1 MFVGYVDT
9 ATALS
14 ISGWAWNVTD
24 NKPTTVVMVF
34 PDGFHRRIP
43 ANLPRP
49 DVAEKLGNDT
59 RCGFAFLPTVNEKY
73 AGCYSIQFEDGTLVP
88 NGTIYIEAEPI
99 RELVE
104 GRWRQDEAAAD
115 LTWGRIM
122 TGDSFV
128 AFMLRNGLLARD
140 PQKYLEIGPGY
151 GRILRS
157 LLDRDFRIARY
168 LGIELSWARTRR
180 LRASFAGNYPN
191 IDFQCASCET
201 MAVNEAFDVIFSSS
215 TFEHLHPDF
224 SIALNHIGK
233 HVVSGGHVYI
243 DFIQREAE
251 GITRSSTF
259 ETGAFVRVYSIDE
272 ITALFDDCGVAI
284 DAIETI
290 VLGEGNRGDGTAIPI
305 KRIAVAGRMERS
317 GPIRL

>member
-9 ATALS
+9 ATASS
-14 ISGWAWNVTD
+14 IAGWAWNDTD
-24 NKPTTVVMVF
+24 SKPTTVVMVL
-34 PDGFHRRIP
+34 PDGSHRRIP

-59 RCGFAFLPTVNEKY
+59 RCGFAFSPTVTEKY

-88 NGTIYIEAEPI
+88 NGTVYIEAEPI

-104 GRWRQDEAAAD
+104 GRWRRDEPAAD

-128 AFMLRNGLLARD
+128 DFMLRNGLSARD
-140 PQKYLEIGPGY
+140 PKKYLEIGPGY

-168 LGIELSWARTRR
+168 LGVELSSARTRR
-180 LRASFAGNYPN
+180 LRASFAENYPN
-191 IDFQCASCET
+191 IDFQCGSCET
-201 MAVNEAFDVIFSSS
+201 VVVDDTFDLIFSSS
-215 TFEHLHPDF
+215 TFEHLYPNF
-224 SIALNHIGK
+224 GIALRNIAK
-233 HVVSGGHVYI
+233 YVVDGGQLYI
-243 DFIQREAE
+243 DFIQRDDK
-251 GITRSSTF
+251 GVTTSSVF

-272 ITALFDDCGVAI
+272 IKALFEDCGVVI
-284 DAIETI
+284 DTIESV
-290 VLGEGNRGDGTAIPI
+290 VLGEGNRGDGTLIPI
-305 KRIAVAGRMERS
+305 KRIAVAGRVGRS
-317 GPIRL
+317 AHVGF

>member
-14 ISGWAWNVTD
+14 ISGPAWNATD

-34 PDGFHRRIP
+34 PDGSHRRVP

-49 DVAEKLGNDT
+49 DVAEKLRTDM
-59 RCGFAFLPTVNEKY
+59 RCGFAFTPTVNETY

-104 GRWRQDEAAAD
+104 GRWRRDEPEAD

-128 AFMLRNGLLARD
+128 DFMLRNGVSARD

-157 LLDRDFRIARY
+157 LLDRDCRIARY

-180 LRASFAGNYPN
+180 LKASFAENCPN

-201 MAVNEAFDVIFSSS
+201 VAVNETFDLVFSSS

-224 SIALNHIGK
+224 SIALNNIGK
-233 HVVSGGHVYI
+233 YVVRGGDVYI
-243 DFIQREAE
+243 DFIQRDDE
-251 GITRSSTF
+251 GKTRSSTF

-272 ITALFDDCGVAI
+272 ITALFNHCGIAI
-284 DAIETI
+284 NAIESI
-290 VLGEGNRGDGTAIPI
+290 VLGEGNRGDGAAIPI

-317 GPIRL
+317 DLIQL